1 MKVKRGIILFL
12 FFYLILVSI
21 ATVFAEDIAGPSEPD
36 LETQWVWGEV
46 ASLDIVNNIFAVR
59 YLDYETD
66 EEKEL
71 ALSADEKTIY
81 ENAKSLLD
89 IREHDTVS
97 IDYVVVG
104 DKNIARTISVE
115 KPENVEVITPETA
128 PEVSPQ
134 DLQPSE
140 LQD

>member
-46 ASLDIVNNIFAVR
+46 ASLDIVNNIFGVR